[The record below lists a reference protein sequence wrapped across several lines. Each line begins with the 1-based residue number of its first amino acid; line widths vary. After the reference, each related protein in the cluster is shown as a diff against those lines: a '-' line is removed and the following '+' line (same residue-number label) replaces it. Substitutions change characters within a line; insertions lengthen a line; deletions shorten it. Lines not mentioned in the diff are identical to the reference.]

1 MALLLSRRAAIA
13 RALAQAGERGVSGET
28 LAHELGVSRVAIGK
42 HVTALRALGYEIES
56 LPRVGY
62 RLLGAPDACIPE
74 EVGPLLADP
83 LWVACEGADALGST
97 NDEAKRLARAGVP
110 EGTAVVAARQT
121 AGRGRFGRVW
131 ESPPGGAYVSCVLRP
146 PLAPVALGGLSLALA
161 VGTAR
166 ALDSLGAEAGLKW
179 PNDLEVAGRKLG
191 GILLE
196 MTAEAD
202 RTEWVVA
209 GCGVNVVGAPGADF
223 AAVREQVPDVRVP
236 VVAAALLDGIA
247 AAYREFLGAGFPGG
261 LAAAYRARDV
271 LTGRD
276 VIVRDATGALVAAGV
291 AERVADDGSL
301 VVAGQDGTRSVA
313 AGEVTL
319 RSAAR

>member
-1 MALLLSRRAAIA
+1 
-13 RALAQAGERGVSGET
+13 
-28 LAHELGVSRVAIGK
+28 
-42 HVTALRALGYEIES
+42 
-56 LPRVGY
+56 
-62 RLLGAPDACIPE
+62 
-74 EVGPLLADP
+74 
-83 LWVACEGADALGST
+83 
-97 NDEAKRLARAGVP
+97 
-110 EGTAVVAARQT
+110 
-121 AGRGRFGRVW
+121 
-131 ESPPGGAYVSCVLRP
+131 VLRP